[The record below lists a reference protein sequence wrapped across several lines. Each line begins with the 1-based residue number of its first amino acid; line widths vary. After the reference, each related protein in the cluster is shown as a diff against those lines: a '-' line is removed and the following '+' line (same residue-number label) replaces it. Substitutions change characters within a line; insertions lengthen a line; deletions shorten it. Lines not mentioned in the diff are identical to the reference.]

1 MTEVLCDA
9 NGDFEMDIPGGPN
22 TEPLAFW
29 LDIQHPKTS
38 LPIKPTWIDATHFE
52 LDAPLGCLEVDW
64 PEGAVLPGTTLE
76 LELVDQSSPR
86 IRLEPSDPISWRY
99 MPSGRYRIQYAGD
112 ADEHAAEIELLP
124 GERRTYVVPE
134 PTFGL
139 VSFRIK
145 APPECSA
152 MILTQCLTDDSDMVG
167 FVVQNVGQHNVA
179 LPQAHVMQ
187 AGTFR
192 VDLTGEWIV
201 DDLVLV
207 ASSTMEFTVAAGQVQ
222 QVDLDLSQSFAAE
235 ATRALAEHPES
246 AEALKAYL
254 QR

>member
-1 MTEVLCDA
+1 
-9 NGDFEMDIPGGPN
+9 
-22 TEPLAFW
+22 
-29 LDIQHPKTS
+29 
-38 LPIKPTWIDATHFE
+38 
-52 LDAPLGCLEVDW
+52 
-64 PEGAVLPGTTLE
+64 
-76 LELVDQSSPR
+76 
-86 IRLEPSDPISWRY
+86 
-99 MPSGRYRIQYAGD
+99 
-112 ADEHAAEIELLP
+112 
-124 GERRTYVVPE
+124 
-134 PTFGL
+134 
-139 VSFRIK
+139 
-145 APPECSA
+145 
-152 MILTQCLTDDSDMVG
+152 MVG